1 MIKLYDTR
9 RRQKV
14 DFEPVEP
21 GKVSMYVC
29 GPTVY
34 NRIHIGNARTFISFD
49 MIRRYLTWR
58 GFDVTFVQNVTDVDD
73 KIIKRA
79 GEEGRSPAEVA
90 EEYTRLF
97 IEDMHAAGVEDPTI
111 RPKATEEI
119 DTMIALIERLVERGH
134 AYEADGDVY
143 FAVRTDPGYGG
154 LSGRDIDEMEGGHR
168 ELRADGQGLE
178 DRKRD
183 PLDFALWKAA
193 KPGEPAWE
201 SPWGQGRPGWHIE
214 CSAMSEKYLGL
225 PFDIHGGGADLVFPH
240 HENERAQSE
249 CACDSTFANY
259 WMHSGMLQ
267 IANAETGETE
277 KMSKS
282 LNNFLLLHEVLEQVR
297 PAALRM
303 LMLQSHYRSPLVFGE
318 QRVAEADAALTRI
331 ENTVK
336 ALDWLLE
343 TGQPQGDDAVG
354 GIAEA
359 KAELVAVLDAAA
371 LNDRV
376 ATLRNAFTASMD
388 DDFNAPAAVGD
399 LFAFISDVNAMVAD
413 ITQLNGDTY
422 PAVRAARDA
431 IVELMDVLG
440 IDVSAA
446 GVGEAYPVEVI
457 ALAADLAGYAGDDP
471 EAAVAALLEAR
482 AAARANKDWAV
493 ADGVRDGLA
502 GLGFTIEDTPQGA
515 RVTYEG

>member
-1 MIKLYDTR
+1 MRIYNSATHKKEEF
-9 RRQKV
+9 QPI
-14 DFEPVEP
+14 ES
-21 GKVSMYVC
+21 GKVRMYVC

-34 NRIHIGNARTFISFD
+34 DNIHIGNARTFISFD
-49 MIRRYLTWR
+49 VIRRWLIASGYE
-58 GFDVTFVQNVTDVDD
+58 VTFAQNLTDVDD

-79 GEEGRSPAEVA
+79 NEQGRTAAEVA
-90 EEYTRLF
+90 TEFSDKF
-97 IEDMHAAGVEDPTI
+97 IGVMRAANVLDPDV
-111 RPKATEEI
+111 RPRATKEI
-119 DTMIALIERLVERGH
+119 GPMIAMIKTLIEQGH
-134 AYEADGDVY
+134 AYAADNGDVY
-143 FAVRTDPGYGG
+143 FAVRSDPNYGQV
-154 LSGRDIDEMEGGHR
+154 SGRNIDDLMVGARIEEN
-168 ELRADGQGLE
+168 E
-178 DRKRD
+178 DKND

-193 KPGEPAWE
+193 KPGEPAWV
-201 SPWGQGRPGWHIE
+201 SPWGEGRPGWHIE

-331 ENTVK
+331 ENAVK

-343 TGQPQGDDAVG
+343 TGTPRGEAALEPETA
-354 GIAEA
+354 AEA
-359 KAELVAVLDAAA
+359 LAATLDAAA
-371 LNDRV
+371 LSDRV
-376 ATLRNAFTASMD
+376 VVLRDGFTEAMD
-388 DDFNAPAAVGD
+388 DDFNAPAALGEIFSFV
-399 LFAFISDVNAMVAD
+399 SDVNALVAD
-413 ITQLNGDTY
+413 AKTLAAEEAA
-422 PAVRAARDA
+422 AVRAARDA

-440 IDVSAA
+440 IDVAA
-446 GVGEAYPVEVI
+446 AEVGEAYPVEVV
-457 ALAADLAGYAGDDP
+457 ALAADLAGYDGDDP
-471 EAAVAALLEAR
+471 EIAVVRLLEAR
-482 AAARANKDWAV
+482 ATARAEKNWAV

-502 GLGFTIEDTPQGA
+502 DLGFIIEDTPQGA